1 MDLLSP
7 LELCGL
13 FVGAMLPYAF
23 SALTMKS
30 VGVAANKMV
39 QEIRNQFAQKRR
51 RKYSLLIPITRAV
64 VHAG

>member
-1 MDLLSP
+1 MVNLLSP

-39 QEIRNQFAQKRR
+39 QEIRKQFLAR
-51 RKYSLLIPITRAV
+51 SEHSDFPLLRSR
-64 VHAG
+64 

>member
-1 MDLLSP
+1 MDILSP

-51 RKYSLLIPITRAV
+51 RKDCSHWLRAL
-64 VHAG
+64 VHP